1 MRSYLDAEY
10 CRQVSRQWD
19 FATAALG
26 NWGNEGAVHERSPK
40 ALEMQAAVEQTACG
54 IPQATSNMPSLV
66 QNMT

>member
-40 ALEMQAAVEQTACG
+40 ALEMQAAVEQTACEFLK
-54 IPQATSNMPSLV
+54 QRATCLALFR
-66 QNMT
+66 T